1 MRYGWARAKSGLMD
15 AGPSGL
21 RFRSAMILGHF
32 LDSDRRNPK
41 RKWARG
47 VAALTMA
54 AALAGPLAACNRGP
68 AAPDESAAQNLRAA
82 EFFLSSNAKADGVE
96 SLPSGVQYKVVR
108 SGPAGGE
115 RPDRN
120 DLVRVD
126 YEGTLT
132 DGTVFDSSF
141 QSGQP
146 AVFTVSDVVPG
157 WTEALQQM
165 RVGDEWLVYV
175 PPAQGYGEQ
184 GRPGIPSN
192 AVMVF
197 RIKLLEIAKAPGGER
212 GGQIGMG

>member
-1 MRYGWARAKSGLMD
+1 MNYGWARTAAVLVM
-15 AGPSGL
+15 
-21 RFRSAMILGHF
+21 
-32 LDSDRRNPK
+32 
-41 RKWARG
+41 
-47 VAALTMA
+47 VAALGA
-54 AALAGPLAACNRGP
+54 PLAACDRQP
-68 AAPDESAAQNLRAA
+68 AAPDEAAAENLRAA
-82 EFFLSSNAKADGVE
+82 EFFLTSNARRDGVRT
-96 SLPSGVQYKVVR
+96 LPSGVQYKVVR

-141 QSGQP
+141 QAGQP

-157 WTEALQQM
+157 WTEILQQM
-165 RVGDEWLVYV
+165 RPGDEWVVYL
-175 PPAQGYGEQ
+175 PPALGYGEE

-197 RIKLLEIAKAPGGER
+197 RLKLLEVARAPGGER
-212 GGQIGMG
+212 GGAIGMG

>member
-1 MRYGWARAKSGLMD
+1 MNYGWARGATAL
-15 AGPSGL
+15 
-21 RFRSAMILGHF
+21 AMIALLG
-32 LDSDRRNPK
+32 
-41 RKWARG
+41 G
-47 VAALTMA
+47 T
-54 AALAGPLAACNRGP
+54 LAACDRAP
-68 AAPDESAAQNLRAA
+68 AASDETAAQNLRAA
-82 EFFLSSNAKADGVE
+82 EFFLTSNARAEGVR
-96 SLPSGVQYKVVR
+96 SLPSGVQYKIIR
-108 SGPAGGE
+108 SGPPGGE
-115 RPDRN
+115 QPDRN

-157 WTEALQQM
+157 WTEALQEM

-184 GRPGIPSN
+184 GRPGIPPN

-197 RIKLLEIAKAPGGER
+197 RIKLLDIARASGGPR
-212 GGQIGMG
+212 GGAVAQG

>member
-1 MRYGWARAKSGLMD
+1 MNYGWARG
-15 AGPSGL
+15 
-21 RFRSAMILGHF
+21 
-32 LDSDRRNPK
+32 
-41 RKWARG
+41 
-47 VAALTMA
+47 A
-54 AALAGPLAACNRGP
+54 AALAMIAALGGSLAACDRAP
-68 AAPDESAAQNLRAA
+68 PAPDETAAQNLRAA
-82 EFFLSSNAKADGVE
+82 EFFMTSNARAEGVR

-141 QSGQP
+141 AAGQP
-146 AVFTVSDVVPG
+146 AVFVVGDVVPG

-184 GRPGIPSN
+184 GRPGIPAN

-197 RIKLLEIAKAPGGER
+197 RIKLLDIARAPGGER
-212 GGQIGMG
+212 GGAIGQG